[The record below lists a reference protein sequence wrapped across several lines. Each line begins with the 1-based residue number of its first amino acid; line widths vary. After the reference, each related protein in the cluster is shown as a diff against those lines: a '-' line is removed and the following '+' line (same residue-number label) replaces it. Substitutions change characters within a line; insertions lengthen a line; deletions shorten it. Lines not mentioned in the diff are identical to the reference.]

1 MRSLRRCAI
10 ASLPALAVLLA
21 VVPANAV
28 LLSDLIN
35 PELPA
40 DQRQVSIGDKVF
52 ENFTLVITG
61 LGTYQASAGNIEV
74 TGIQIGSDYG
84 LLFAPVAGAASI
96 AAADAG
102 AYVDLLIGFDAK
114 VNGSADEIKAV
125 WLSFEP
131 TAPFPSNG
139 LAQIAETV
147 QGGDDQPVLIQV
159 NTLNPPASYSD
170 STDLA
175 NTYSS
180 VRVYKDIAV
189 IGGKTEGAAITKFEQ
204 LFIQTPEPAAISLL
218 ALGSL
223 ALFGRRA
230 VRRRTVW
237 AVAVAL
243 GLGGLLMQPGTA
255 SAVLLS
261 ELVADP
267 SKTVDS
273 PSGNLV
279 FSAFDFEIVGSSG
292 SFIADPETIEVLPL
306 ALANGEE
313 GVQLAGIIAAL
324 SHVDPD
330 SSVTINLDYT
340 VTVKPGAP
348 GIIDVTMSF
357 NGALADPE
365 EGRAQVGK
373 VVLFENASVGDLL
386 VWNQPSGYQL
396 QDHIDLSGGPY
407 TTMLQVHD
415 RIIVEGGESSSTLI
429 SFINQTFSVPEP
441 AVLLMGLLGLPMLV
455 RRRRLG

>member
-21 VVPANAV
+21 AVPANAV

-61 LGTYQASAGNIEV
+61 LGTYQASAANVEV

-218 ALGSL
+218 AIGSL

-237 AVAVAL
+237 AVAIVLA
-243 GLGGLLMQPGTA
+243 LGGLLMHPGTA
-255 SAVLLS
+255 SAEYLLS
-261 ELVADP
+261 DLITNPQTVP
-267 SKTVDS
+267 SL
-273 PSGNLV
+273 SGDLE
-279 FSAFDFEIVGSSG
+279 FSNFTCEITGQG
-292 SFIADPETIEVLPL
+292 SFRASTDAIKVVPITIA
-306 ALANGEE
+306 NEE
-313 GVQLAGIIAAL
+313 GLQFAGIIAAL
-324 SHVDPD
+324 SHVEPD

-365 EGRAQVGK
+365 QGRAQVGK
-373 VVLFENASVGDLL
+373 IVLFENASVGDLL

-396 QDHIDLSGGPY
+396 QDHIDLTGGPY

-429 SFINQTFSVPEP
+429 SYINQTFSVPEP
-441 AVLLMGLLGLPMLV
+441 AALLLGVLGLPMLV
-455 RRRRLG
+455 HRRRLG